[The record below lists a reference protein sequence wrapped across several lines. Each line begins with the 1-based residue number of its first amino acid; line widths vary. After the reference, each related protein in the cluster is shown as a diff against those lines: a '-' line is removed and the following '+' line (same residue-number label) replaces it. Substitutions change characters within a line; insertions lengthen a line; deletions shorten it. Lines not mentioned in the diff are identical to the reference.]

1 MPKISG
7 LALATDMERRSGI
20 ALWRQIADQ
29 IRLGIASGNLGRDGR
44 LPPEMALSERFGV
57 NRHTVRA
64 AIAALVQ
71 EGVLRAEQ
79 GRGTFIEMRRK
90 LSYPIAKRTRFSTG
104 LEGQVRERRSTLL
117 IHALEPSEGRV
128 AEALGLA
135 TGTPVLR
142 METLSEVDGRPL
154 SRGTSWFDAGRFPG
168 FEKAYADTQS
178 ITAAFRRYG
187 IEDYVRR
194 STVVSAR
201 HADPADL
208 DALGLAPGA
217 IVLVTVAVNDDMQN
231 QPIEFAETR
240 FAADRV
246 ELSVVT

>member
-7 LALATDMERRSGI
+7 PALASDMERRSGV

-29 IRLGIASGNLGRDGR
+29 IRLGVASGNLGEEGR
-44 LPPEMALSERFGV
+44 LPPETALSERFGV

-117 IHALEPSEGRV
+117 THIVEPAEGR
-128 AEALGLA
+128 AADALGLA
-135 TGTPVLR
+135 AGAPVLR
-142 METLSEVDGRPL
+142 MEMLSEVDGRPL
-154 SRGTSWFDAGRFPG
+154 SRGTSWFDTGRFPG
-168 FEKAYADTQS
+168 FEKAYLDTQS
-178 ITAAFRRYG
+178 ITTAFMSYG
-187 IEDYVRR
+187 VDDYVRR

-208 DALGLAPGA
+208 GDLGLAPGA
-217 IVLVTVAVNDDMQN
+217 IVLVTVAVNDDMQGR
-231 QPIEFAETR
+231 PIEFAETR

-246 ELSVVT
+246 ELSVAM

>member
-1 MPKISG
+1 MRKISG
-7 LALATDMERRSGI
+7 PALAADMERRSGV

-29 IRLGIASGNLGRDGR
+29 IRLGVASGNLGEDGR
-44 LPPEMALSERFGV
+44 LPPETALSERFGV

-104 LEGQVRERRSTLL
+104 LEGQVRERKSTLL
-117 IHALEPSEGRV
+117 THAIDPAGERV

-135 TGTPVLR
+135 TDAAVLR
-142 METLSEVDGRPL
+142 METVSEVDGRPL
-154 SRGTSWFDAGRFPG
+154 SRGTSWFDTGRFPG
-168 FEKAYADTQS
+168 FEKAYSKTKS
-178 ITAAFRRYG
+178 ITAALRQFG
-187 IEDYVRR
+187 VDDYVRR
-194 STVVSAR
+194 STIVSAR

-208 DALGLAPGA
+208 GDLGLAPGA
-217 IVLVTVAVNDDMQN
+217 IVLVTVAVNDDMQGR
-231 QPIEFAETR
+231 PIEFAETR

-246 ELSVVT
+246 ELSVMS